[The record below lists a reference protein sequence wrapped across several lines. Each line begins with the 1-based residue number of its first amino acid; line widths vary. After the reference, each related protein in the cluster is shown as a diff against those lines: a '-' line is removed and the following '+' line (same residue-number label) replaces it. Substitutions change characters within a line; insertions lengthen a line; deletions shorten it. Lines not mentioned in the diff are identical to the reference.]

1 MTNKYLRKIDI
12 IMDRISTKHL
22 LLLILLLVLVSVVLQ
37 LLTSTLSLN
46 DLTEGVNRVFLPKLN
61 EVLSGL
67 KYKAEP
73 IPIPPEVD
81 LDLVGKKSHWER
93 VLEYI
98 PNELSTTQKMILGIT
113 SGIICVH
120 FVLPEMVNFLGRIL
134 SRSEPAPV
142 VNSSLET
149 LVRGIVQE
157 EIAIANALSRAN
169 SGTGGGVEK
178 NMFDTAPI
186 PKFGDRNLLLSRPIF
201 GGKTSLDLE
210 IGGGEFKKQSAQF
223 LQEATRAVLNPV
235 QEASAGRGVAK
246 NIFDTVPIPKFRD
259 KSLLLPILI
268 SEGKTSL
275 DLEAGAGEVKKQSA
289 QFLQE
294 ATRAVLNPVQETG
307 VATKVVLSPGQE
319 GCKQS

>member
-1 MTNKYLRKIDI
+1 MTNKHLRKIDG

-157 EIAIANALSRAN
+157 EIAIANVLSRAN
-169 SGTGGGVEK
+169 SGT
-178 NMFDTAPI
+178 
-186 PKFGDRNLLLSRPIF
+186 
-201 GGKTSLDLE
+201 
-210 IGGGEFKKQSAQF
+210 GGGEFKKQSAQF

-259 KSLLLPILI
+259 KSLLLSSLI

-275 DLEAGAGEVKKQSA
+275 DLEAGVGEVKKQSA

-294 ATRAVLNPVQETG
+294 ATRAVLNPVQEAG